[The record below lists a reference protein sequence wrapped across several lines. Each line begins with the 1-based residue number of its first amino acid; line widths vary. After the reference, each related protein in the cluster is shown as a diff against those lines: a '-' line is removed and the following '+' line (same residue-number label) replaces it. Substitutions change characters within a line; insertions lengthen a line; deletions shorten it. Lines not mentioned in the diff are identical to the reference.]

1 MQRVP
6 FVGRACCL
14 RFGSVPVACRGCSTS
29 PALYWGHP
37 TSPVRCW
44 ERPISCTGSFVFSCF
59 CGRTAGRCV
68 AVGGMSNCWGNVGWR
83 GALPERVFYAV
94 ARTSIRSHRSLRD
107 CCVRAFRIVCR
118 LSVPVAATGRD
129 KNRCRG
135 GGEGWDGALPERVFC
150 AVTFLP
156 AFTSHLVCIFRYL
169 LSPSNRGKGGK
180 NTSADNPETVSR
192 CGGGEAGSLT

>member
-14 RFGSVPVACRGCSTS
+14 CFGGVPVVCRGCSTS

-83 GALPERVFYAV
+83 GALLGRRLGALMW
-94 ARTSIRSHRSLRD
+94 TSIHSHRSLRV
-107 CCVRAFRIVCR
+107 CASVRSALCAACA
-118 LSVPVAATGRD
+118 PVAAAGRCKDCVAGEVGTGR
-129 KNRCRG
+129 CRNG
-135 GGEGWDGALPERVFC
+135 GFAP
-150 AVTFLP
+150 
-156 AFTSHLVCIFRYL
+156 SHSCLRLRLTL
-169 LSPSNRGKGGK
+169 LASSAISCFYQTVEEKEK
-180 NTSADNPETVSR
+180 NTSADNPKTVSR
-192 CGGGEAGSLT
+192 CGESEAGSLT